1 MGRKIKIAPSILS
14 ADFARLGEQ
23 VKLAESAGA
32 DVIHID
38 VMDGHFVPNISI
50 GPLVVSALNKITDLP
65 LDTHLMIENP
75 EKYLRSFTEAGSDWL
90 SVHIETC
97 PNADRIIQKIKSLG
111 LKAGVAINPETPL
124 ERLDSILEQ
133 VDFVLVMSVHPGLDG
148 QSFIPES
155 LEKLKLL
162 RTKIDQSGLKVD
174 IEVDGGISKKNAL
187 EVAEAGADILVAG
200 AAVFKNLEDT
210 IVEAIQNLKQA
221 VSGISSRSNL

>member
-1 MGRKIKIAPSILS
+1 MARKIKIAPSILS

-32 DVIHID
+32 DVIHVD

-75 EKYLRSFTEAGSDWL
+75 EKYLRGFAEAGSDWL

-97 PNADRIIQKIKSLG
+97 PNADWIIQKIKSLG

-124 ERLDSILEQ
+124 GRLDSILEQ
-133 VDFVLVMSVHPGLDG
+133 IDFVLVMSVHPGLDG

-200 AAVFKNLEDT
+200 AAVFKNREYT

-221 VSGISSRSNL
+221 VSGIS